1 MLTIIWILSG
11 VPSLFA
17 MRDMVK
23 KGVFTGDASTNA
35 AALVIFMSGPVGLVL
50 LVASM
55 VVGRTRRRRKQQTK
69 G

>member
-1 MLTIIWILSG
+1 MLFTILWLLSG

-23 KGVFTGDASTNA
+23 KGVFLDDASTNA
-35 AALVIFMSGPVGLVL
+35 AALTIAMSGPVGLVL

-55 VVGRTRRRRKQQTK
+55 VGRRMRRRPA